1 MNGKKAIKKTHDFLQ
16 CIFMVCS
23 WLAEPL
29 TVHLK
34 TMWSPKILQA
44 PPSAGNKMISGRFCH
59 VCHSFPMI
67 LAFVSGPCFNTWSYS
82 KLSSTRQSVDEM
94 LKERRV
100 NGHVVND
107 LVTNNNTGLMYAIF
121 TLLLTSNSD
130 LTINQPKSPIILPY
144 FRHEPINKFN
154 ATLRWRQ
161 PLVRVQM
168 INLPRK
174 TDFPLINDKTKRCI
188 ILIHW
193 PTLFLVVDTRS
204 VESTVVRGQNMQI
217 CHSTQM

>member
-1 MNGKKAIKKTHDFLQ
+1 
-16 CIFMVCS
+16 MV
-23 WLAEPL
+23 AFV
-29 TVHLK
+29 T
-34 TMWSPKILQA
+34 
-44 PPSAGNKMISGRFCH
+44 
-59 VCHSFPMI
+59 VCHSFPVI
-67 LAFVSGPCFNTWSYS
+67 LAFVSGLHFNTWSYS
-82 KLSSTRQSVDEM
+82 KLSSTRQSVDER
-94 LKERRV
+94 LKEKWL

-107 LVTNNNTGLMYAIF
+107 LPTNTGLMYSIF
-121 TLLLTSNSD
+121 TILLTSNSD

-188 ILIHW
+188 IWIHW

-217 CHSTQM
+217 YPSTQM